1 MKIFRIILFYFL
13 FFFATTVFAKVDN
26 YITEANIIKTILKQS
41 LELYKKGDTQQAKK
55 LSEDAYFQHF
65 ENMEGPI
72 GRNIGRKAITME
84 RKFINLRRMYK
95 EKSSLEQINAL
106 IESLYYDLDEVAP
119 ILQNGYKLKAEASQ
133 TNYDKAA
140 AEKSSLEANAKRE
153 ADAEA
158 LIAQITGVKPLSD
171 NTDTNTSAHLSN
183 LNSKDIDQDLQAAA
197 SMDARLQF
205 ILDNISTKFTL
216 AANAFKN
223 GNYNESKNLLND
235 ALFNDYR
242 NTKVEILINKF
253 TKAGNDQKFQQA
265 LRTLMRKIDEQK
277 LDERKL
283 RDDLDNIEQQ
293 LFDIFLQIPN
303 SELSKLKLKGFN
315 NENQGK
321 DYSKVGDDIK
331 IALNEILNNYDGFN
345 ISAINE
351 LQNTYLDIFE
361 ASGMENKI
369 GAVDSNL
376 KLKIE
381 SLFSQ
386 SVALIKNSADKK
398 ELKATFDELEKFIK
412 KGIDKIQDST
422 PYSLFIWALGII
434 IREGL
439 EALIIVVAIVSYL
452 VQSGNKN
459 RLNIAYSALFTGII
473 LSFITA
479 FAVSWIFKENAGQSR
494 ELIEGITM
502 LIAVLLLFYVGF
514 WLLSNAQNKKWASF
528 IKQGAIDAI
537 SNNSAKTLWITVFLA
552 VYREG
557 AETVLFYQALLFDA
571 KTSTDLSAI
580 FGGLGLG
587 ILILIVLYFLL
598 KAGAIRIPVK
608 QFFYI
613 TSYIIFY
620 MVFVFTG
627 KGIAEL
633 IEGKIILPSLI
644 PINFEPILWLGIYP
658 YYETLIPQFIV
669 LILLIIGILMTKQIS
684 KKGVK

>member
-13 FFFATTVFAKVDN
+13 SFFATTVFAKVDN
-26 YITEANIIKTILKQS
+26 YIAEANIIKSILKQS

-158 LIAQITGVKPLSD
+158 LIAQITGVKPLSN

-183 LNSKDIDQDLQAAA
+183 LNSKDINQDLQAAA

-369 GAVDSNL
+369 GAVDNNL

-386 SVALIKNSADKK
+386 SVALIKNNADKK
-398 ELKATFDELEKFIK
+398 ELKDTFDELEKFIQ

-452 VQSGNKN
+452 VQSGNRN

>member
-26 YITEANIIKTILKQS
+26 YIAEANIIKTILKQS
-41 LELYKKGDTQQAKK
+41 LELYKKGDAQQAKK

-684 KKGVK
+684 KKE

>member
-26 YITEANIIKTILKQS
+26 YIAEANIIKSILKQS
-41 LELYKKGDTQQAKK
+41 LELYKKGDAQQAKK

-133 TNYDKAA
+133 TNYNKAA

-171 NTDTNTSAHLSN
+171 NTDTNTSTHLSN

-197 SMDARLQF
+197 SMDTRLQF

-331 IALNEILNNYDGFN
+331 VALNEILNNYDGFN

-386 SVALIKNSADKK
+386 SVALIKNNADKK
-398 ELKATFDELEKFIK
+398 ELKATFDELEKFIQ

-580 FGGLGLG
+580 FGGLSLG

>member
-26 YITEANIIKTILKQS
+26 YIAEANIIKSILKQS
-41 LELYKKGDTQQAKK
+41 LELYKKGDAQQAKK

-158 LIAQITGVKPLSD
+158 LIAQITGVKPLSN

-197 SMDARLQF
+197 SMDTRLQF

-669 LILLIIGILMTKQIS
+669 LILLIIGILTTKQIS

>member
-26 YITEANIIKTILKQS
+26 YIAEANIIKSILKQS
-41 LELYKKGDTQQAKK
+41 LELYKKGDAQQAKK

-158 LIAQITGVKPLSD
+158 LIAQITGVKPLSN

-303 SELSKLKLKGFN
+303 SEFSKLKLKGFN

-331 IALNEILNNYDGFN
+331 VALNEILNNYDGFN

-398 ELKATFDELEKFIK
+398 ELKAAFDELEKFIQ

-439 EALIIVVAIVSYL
+439 EALIIIVAIVSYL

-459 RLNIAYSALFTGII
+459 RLNIAYSALFMGII

-514 WLLSNAQNKKWASF
+514 WLLSNAQNKKWAGF

-627 KGIAEL
+627 KGIVEL
-633 IEGKIILPSLI
+633 IEGKVILPSLI

>member
-26 YITEANIIKTILKQS
+26 YIAEANIIKSILKQS
-41 LELYKKGDTQQAKK
+41 LELYKKGDAQQAKK

-158 LIAQITGVKPLSD
+158 LIAQITGVKPLSN

-265 LRTLMRKIDEQK
+265 LRTLMRKINEQK

-331 IALNEILNNYDGFN
+331 VALNEILNNYNGFN